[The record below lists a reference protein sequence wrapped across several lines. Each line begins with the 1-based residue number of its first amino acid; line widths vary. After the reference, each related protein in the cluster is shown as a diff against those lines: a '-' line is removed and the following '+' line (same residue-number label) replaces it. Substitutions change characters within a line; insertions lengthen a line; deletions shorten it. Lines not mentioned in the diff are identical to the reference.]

1 MSAEPNAWKFGN
13 LIVEARDLDFAP
25 RAHIYVVDIPHAN
38 ACSLDMADLEAVR
51 DALTA
56 ILTDAKE
63 RQRAREVEG
72 RLMGA
77 GQPMPGFGGTSAGQ
91 ILPVLGGAVG
101 ATVNQTLLNQYIAA
115 YHAEQDKAKAIAK
128 AKP

>member
-13 LIVEARDLDFAP
+13 LIVEARNLDFDP
-25 RAHIYVVDIPHAN
+25 RVWLTVIESPHAV
-38 ACSLDMADLEAVR
+38 SSYFDIEEAEGVR
-51 DALTA
+51 DALSA
-56 ILTDAKE
+56 IITDAKE

>member
-13 LIVEARDLDFAP
+13 LIVEARNIDFDP
-25 RAHIYVVDIPHAN
+25 TVSMTIIDQPHAVS
-38 ACSLDMADLEAVR
+38 CWVGMGDLEAVR

-72 RLMGA
+72 RLTGA
-77 GQPMPGFGGTSAGQ
+77 GQAMGGFGGASAGQ
-91 ILPVLGGAVG
+91 ILPMIGGAVG
-101 ATVNQTLLNQYIAA
+101 ATINQTLLNQYIAA
-115 YHAEQDKAKAIAK
+115 YHAEQDKQKATIK